1 MKRYGKVIFR
11 EGGEKGAKLQRR
23 LIEQL
28 NAQGVIVVTKDMI
41 EKWYMQDK
49 NEIVGCAHS
58 YVLHSKDE
66 VDIFRTVMESDEM
79 KDESVKWKITMRDHD
94 KEFTDWVRA
103 TELNNWAEDE
113 YFEQKEKENGE
124 RKKV

>member
-23 LIEQL
+23 LVEQL

-66 VDIFRTVMESDEM
+66 VDIFRTIMESDEM
-79 KDESVKWKITMRDHD
+79 KDESVKWKITMRDND
-94 KEFTDWVRA
+94 KEFMDWVHI
-103 TELNNWAEDE
+103 TETNNWDEE
-113 YFEQKEKENGE
+113 YFEEKEKENGK

>member
-23 LIEQL
+23 LVEQL

-79 KDESVKWKITMRDHD
+79 KDESVKWKITMHDHD
-94 KEFTDWVRA
+94 KEFMDWVRA
-103 TELNNWAEDE
+103 TELNNWDD
-113 YFEQKEKENGE
+113 FEEKEEENGK

>member
-11 EGGEKGAKLQRR
+11 DGGEKGAKLQRR
-23 LIEQL
+23 LVEQL

-49 NEIVGCAHS
+49 NEIVGCVHS
-58 YVLHSKDE
+58 YVLHDKDE

-79 KDESVKWKITMRDHD
+79 KDESVKWKITMLDHD
-94 KEFTDWVRA
+94 KEFMDWVRV
-103 TELNNWAEDE
+103 TEKNNWAEKE
-113 YFEQKEKENGE
+113 YFEEKEKENGK

>member
-11 EGGEKGAKLQRR
+11 DGGEKGAKLQRR
-23 LIEQL
+23 LVEQL

-49 NEIVGCAHS
+49 NEIVGCVHS
-58 YVLHSKDE
+58 YVLHGKDD

-79 KDESVKWKITMRDHD
+79 KDESIKWKITMRDHD
-94 KEFTDWVRA
+94 KEFMDWVRV
-103 TELNNWAEDE
+103 TEKNNWAEKE
-113 YFEQKEKENGE
+113 YFEEKEKENGK

>member
-1 MKRYGKVIFR
+1 MKRYGKVIFK

-58 YVLHSKDE
+58 YVLHNKDE

-79 KDESVKWKITMRDHD
+79 KNESVKWKITMRDHD
-94 KEFTDWVRA
+94 KEFMDWVRA
-103 TELNNWAEDE
+103 TELNNWDDFKE
-113 YFEQKEKENGE
+113 KEKENGK

>member
-1 MKRYGKVIFR
+1 MKRYGKVIFK

-23 LIEQL
+23 LVEQL

-103 TELNNWAEDE
+103 TELNNWDD
-113 YFEQKEKENGE
+113 FEEKEKENGKC
-124 RKKV
+124 KKV

>member
-11 EGGEKGAKLQRR
+11 DGGEKGAKLQRR

-49 NEIVGCAHS
+49 NEIVGCVHS
-58 YVLHSKDE
+58 YVLHDKDE

-94 KEFTDWVRA
+94 KEFMDWVRV
-103 TELNNWAEDE
+103 TEKNNWAEKE
-113 YFEQKEKENGE
+113 YFEEKEKENGK

>member
-11 EGGEKGAKLQRR
+11 DGGEKGAKLQRR
-23 LIEQL
+23 LVEQL

-58 YVLHSKDE
+58 YVLHNKDE

-94 KEFTDWVRA
+94 KEFMDWVHI
-103 TELNNWAEDE
+103 TEMNNWAEKE
-113 YFEQKEKENGE
+113 YFEEKEKENGK

>member
-23 LIEQL
+23 LVEQL

-49 NEIVGCAHS
+49 NEIVGCVHS
-58 YVLHSKDE
+58 YVLHDKDE

-79 KDESVKWKITMRDHD
+79 KDESVKWKITMLDHD
-94 KEFTDWVRA
+94 KEFMDWVRA
-103 TELNNWAEDE
+103 TELNNWDD
-113 YFEQKEKENGE
+113 FEEKEEENGK